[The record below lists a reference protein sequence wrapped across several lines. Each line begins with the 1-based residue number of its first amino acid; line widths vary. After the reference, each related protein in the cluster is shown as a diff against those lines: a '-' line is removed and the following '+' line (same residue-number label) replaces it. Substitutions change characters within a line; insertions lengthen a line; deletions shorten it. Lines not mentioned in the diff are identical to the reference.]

1 MRKNLEC
8 EEFCLSLQ
16 SQNKIRVVLTEDGV
30 IAQLVEQRT
39 ENPCV
44 PGSIPGD
51 TTENQRVTEMR
62 LSFFYAQ
69 IWLKCRVKQG
79 NVFSNVLTEMTTVDV
94 ICYKYKPL
102 KSGEL
107 PLKIR
112 ICKDRKTRYI
122 NLGVSTKAEYWDFEK
137 NQPKSNCPDREMLEK
152 LIANKISEVKSK
164 IVELK
169 SEDKEFSATT
179 LVEKV
184 SHPTNTIT
192 VGELFKQHIHCLKE
206 EKRTGYR
213 LSIQQ
218 TYNSLIKFNRHL
230 DIPFSDIEGKSENTI
245 GIRFRNIR
253 MIFNLAMNMELV
265 KPENYPFKKFKV
277 SKLHQDTAKRALTK
291 EEILSVVNY
300 NITGKDFYCKLAVHL
315 FTFSYFMG
323 GINFVDM
330 AYLTEKNVLN
340 NRLIYNRRKTSKLI
354 NLPMQERAIVV
365 LKEYEKKNSPYLF
378 PILTTKHK
386 TEQQR
391 LNRLHKVITKVNKA
405 LKAIGEELHIP
416 IKLTTYVAR
425 HSYATVLKRAGVATS
440 IICESLGHSSEKV
453 TQIYLDG
460 FENSQIDKAM
470 ENL

>member
-1 MRKNLEC
+1 
-8 EEFCLSLQ
+8 
-16 SQNKIRVVLTEDGV
+16 
-30 IAQLVEQRT
+30 
-39 ENPCV
+39 
-44 PGSIPGD
+44 
-51 TTENQRVTEMR
+51 
-62 LSFFYAQ
+62 
-69 IWLKCRVKQG
+69 
-79 NVFSNVLTEMTTVDV
+79 
-94 ICYKYKPL
+94 
-102 KSGEL
+102 
-107 PLKIR
+107 
-112 ICKDRKTRYI
+112 
-122 NLGVSTKAEYWDFEK
+122 
-137 NQPKSNCPDREMLEK
+137 
-152 LIANKISEVKSK
+152 
-164 IVELK
+164 
-169 SEDKEFSATT
+169 
-179 LVEKV
+179 
-184 SHPTNTIT
+184 
-192 VGELFKQHIHCLKE
+192 
-206 EKRTGYR
+206 
-213 LSIQQ
+213 
-218 TYNSLIKFNRHL
+218 
-230 DIPFSDIEGKSENTI
+230 
-245 GIRFRNIR
+245 
-253 MIFNLAMNMELV
+253 
-265 KPENYPFKKFKV
+265 
-277 SKLHQDTAKRALTK
+277 
-291 EEILSVVNY
+291 
-300 NITGKDFYCKLAVHL
+300 
-315 FTFSYFMG
+315 MG

>member
-1 MRKNLEC
+1 
-8 EEFCLSLQ
+8 
-16 SQNKIRVVLTEDGV
+16 
-30 IAQLVEQRT
+30 
-39 ENPCV
+39 
-44 PGSIPGD
+44 
-51 TTENQRVTEMR
+51 
-62 LSFFYAQ
+62 
-69 IWLKCRVKQG
+69 
-79 NVFSNVLTEMTTVDV
+79 MTTVDV

-102 KSGEL
+102 KTGEL

-112 ICKDRKTRYI
+112 ISKDRKTRYI

-137 NQPKSNCPDREMLEK
+137 NQPKSSCPDKEMLEK

-169 SEDKEFSATT
+169 SENKEFSATT
-179 LVEKV
+179 LVENV
-184 SHPTNTIT
+184 SNPAKLIT
-192 VGELFKQHIHCLKE
+192 VGELFKQHIHCLEE

-218 TYNSLIKFNRHL
+218 TYNSLLKFNKHL
-230 DIPFSDIEGKSENTI
+230 DIPFSDMDYNWLKRYETWLRKQNKSENTI

-253 MIFNLAMNMELV
+253 MIFNLAMDMELV
-265 KPENYPFKKFKV
+265 KSENYPFKKFKV
-277 SKLHQDTAKRALTK
+277 SKLHQETAKRALSK
-291 EEILSVVNY
+291 GEILTVIDY
-300 NITGKDFYCKLAVHL
+300 PTDGKDFYTKLAINL

-330 AYLTEKNVLN
+330 AYLTERNVID
-340 NRLIYNRRKTSKLI
+340 NRLIYHRRKTGKLI
-354 NLPMQERAIVV
+354 NLPMQERALLV
-365 LKEYEKKNSPYLF
+365 LKEYKDGNKPYLF
-378 PILTTKHK
+378 PILSTLHK

>member
-1 MRKNLEC
+1 
-8 EEFCLSLQ
+8 
-16 SQNKIRVVLTEDGV
+16 
-30 IAQLVEQRT
+30 
-39 ENPCV
+39 
-44 PGSIPGD
+44 
-51 TTENQRVTEMR
+51 
-62 LSFFYAQ
+62 
-69 IWLKCRVKQG
+69 
-79 NVFSNVLTEMTTVDV
+79 MTTVDV

-102 KSGEL
+102 KNGEL
-107 PLKIR
+107 PIKIR

-122 NLGVSTKAEYWDFEK
+122 NLGISSKIEEWDFEK
-137 NQPKSNCPDREMLEK
+137 NLPKPNCPNREMLEK
-152 LIANKISEVKSK
+152 LIFTKISEVKSK

-169 SEDKEFSATT
+169 SENKEFSATT

-184 SHPTNTIT
+184 SHKTKTIT
-192 VGELFKQHIHCLKE
+192 VGELFKQHIHCLE
-206 EKRTGYR
+206 EERRTGYK

-230 DIPFSDIEGKSENTI
+230 DIPFSEMDCNWLKRYETWLRKQDKSENTI

-253 MIFNLAMNMELV
+253 MIFNLAMNMELL
-265 KPENYPFKKFKV
+265 KLENYPFKRFKV
-277 SKLHQDTAKRALTK
+277 SKLHQETAKRALSK
-291 EEILSVVNY
+291 EEVLSIINY
-300 NITGKDFYCKLAVHL
+300 PIMGIDYYTKLAINL

-330 AYLTEKNVLN
+330 AYLTERNIID
-340 NRLIYNRRKTSKLI
+340 NRLIYNRKKTSKLI
-354 NLPMQERAIVV
+354 NLPMQQRAYMV
-365 LKEYEKKNSPYLF
+365 LKEYKKSNETYLF
-378 PILTTKHK
+378 PILSSKHK

-405 LKAIGEELHIP
+405 LKIIGEELHIP

-440 IICESLGHSSEKV
+440 IISESLGHSSEKV

-460 FENSQIDKAM
+460 FENNQIDKAM

>member
-1 MRKNLEC
+1 MVKQVR
-8 EEFCLSLQ
+8 
-16 SQNKIRVVLTEDGV
+16 
-30 IAQLVEQRT
+30 
-39 ENPCV
+39 
-44 PGSIPGD
+44 
-51 TTENQRVTEMR
+51 
-62 LSFFYAQ
+62 
-69 IWLKCRVKQG
+69 KQG
-79 NVFSNVLTEMTTVDV
+79 NVFSNVLPKMTTVDV

-102 KSGEL
+102 KNGEL
-107 PLKIR
+107 PIKIR

-122 NLGVSTKAEYWDFEK
+122 NLGVSTKLEEWDFEK
-137 NQPKSNCPDREMLEK
+137 NQPKSICPNREMLEK
-152 LIANKISEVKSK
+152 LISNKISEVRNK

-169 SEDKEFSATT
+169 SENKEFSATT
-179 LVEKV
+179 LVDKV
-184 SHPTNTIT
+184 SHPTKTIT
-192 VGELFKQHIHCLKE
+192 VGELFRLHIHCLEE

-230 DIPFSDIEGKSENTI
+230 DIHFSEMDCSWLRRYETWLRKQGKSENTI

-253 MIFNLAMNMELV
+253 MIFNLAINMGLI
-265 KPENYPFKKFKV
+265 KPENYPFKQLKV
-277 SKLHQDTAKRALTK
+277 SKLHQETAKRALTK

-330 AYLTEKNVLN
+330 AYLTGKNIVN

-354 NLPMQERAIVV
+354 NLPMQERAKMV
-365 LKEYEKKNSPYLF
+365 LKEYNKSNQTFLF
-378 PILTTKHK
+378 PILSNTHK

-391 LNRLHKVITKVNKA
+391 LNRLHKVITKVNRA
-405 LKAIGEELHIP
+405 LKVIGEELCIP

-425 HSYATVLKRAGVATS
+425 HSYATVLKRAGVSTS